1 MTETDSEPVANP
13 GLFDE
18 IRERR
23 RDLMKIFGPGA
34 LLTFAAFALAFYFV
48 EPPPQRELVIV
59 TGNRD
64 GAYFAVASQYAE
76 LFASNGVTLTVRET
90 AGSVENYRLLLE
102 DDQVQAAIVQ
112 GGTTPLE
119 ADTSNLE
126 SIASL
131 YLEPVWVFY
140 RNIDDFA
147 LLSQLGGKRIG
158 MGVVG
163 SGTAMLATTLLEANG
178 IPTDESMFI
187 SARESASRLK
197 AAELDVAIL
206 VASPESPLVRELLLD
221 PEVQLLSMERNH
233 AYSQRFPFLESVILE
248 AGVIDFD
255 LNLPK
260 RPVRLIA
267 PVANLVATSEL
278 HDALIPLFLEAA
290 TETHQ
295 LGGWLNEAGQKPSL
309 DGVEFE
315 VNPVARDYL
324 QRGPSFFQRHMS
336 FWIASLIDRAKIMLV
351 PLVIL
356 LIPLIRM
363 APPVY
368 RWRIRSRIYRWYA
381 ILRQIDQT
389 LQDSDISL
397 LEDYE
402 QKLDKME
409 GELIGVKVPLSYM
422 EEFYNLRMHI
432 DLVQRR
438 LRDCRH
444 DLKLESHEARDH
456 IV

>member
-48 EPPPQRELVIV
+48 EPPPQRELIIV

-112 GGTTPLE
+112 GGTAPLE

-444 DLKLESHEARDH
+444 DLNLESHEARDH